1 MNMKK
6 LKIIICMVLSLTLM
20 FSTTSLAY
28 ADELEDVISTI
39 KQGKDEEIQR
49 GKYKYYQEVWDD
61 LKNTL
66 RAFSASYDNEAKL
79 VEIDDVKKLISK
91 NDRET
96 LLELARKG
104 LDEAKTKTA
113 SSEGKGKSVDEVKRE
128 IDSMLRD
135 DFDLKVDVS
144 GAAEIVEGLREP
156 LGYLI
161 GLLAYAVIIGMG
173 VFTVLDICYIELPLF
188 RGWCTDEA
196 QGGNKLLGKTDK
208 RTGETKVRWISD
220 AAVYAVKTATI
231 EEGRSPL
238 KVYFIKRFVSY
249 IIIAIIIFVLLTDNI
264 QIFVNLALDIVA
276 GAIEKIQELANK

>member
-6 LKIIICMVLSLTLM
+6 LKIIVCMVLSLTLM
-20 FSTTSLAY
+20 FSMTSLAY
-28 ADELEDVISTI
+28 ADELEDVISKI
-39 KQGKDEEIQR
+39 EQGKNEEIQR
-49 GKYKYYQEVWDD
+49 GKYNYYQEVWDN

-66 RAFSASYDNEAKL
+66 SAFSASSDNDAK
-79 VEIDDVKKLISK
+79 VVKIDDVKKPISQ
-91 NDRET
+91 NDRKT

-113 SSEGKGKSVDEVKRE
+113 SSEGKGKSVDEVKRD

-156 LGYLI
+156 LGLFI

-173 VFTVLDICYIELPLF
+173 AFTVLDICYIELPLF
-188 RGWCTDEA
+188 RGWYTDEA
-196 QGGNKLLGKTDK
+196 QGGNKLLGKTDR
-208 RTGETKVRWISD
+208 RTGEIKVRWISD
-220 AAVYAVKTATI
+220 AAVYAVRTATI
-231 EEGRSPL
+231 EEGGSPL

-249 IIIAIIIFVLLTDNI
+249 IIIAIIIFVLLTNNI

-276 GAIEKIQELANK
+276 GAIEKIQSLAN